1 MAQSKV
7 AHPEPHED
15 IPEIRS
21 PREIRWDNATTWPM
35 IMLSLIFLVAYSIM
49 ILDDQP
55 FQGRID
61 EVILAIIA
69 VTYVAFIVD
78 YFVRMHLSGHR
89 MLFFRTNVIDL
100 VSLAIPL
107 LRPLLLLEYV
117 GRLRFFR
124 TGSGTSVRARLALYT
139 AGAAVLFIYVIA
151 LAVYASERHAPG
163 ASITSFGDAIWWALS
178 TVSTVG
184 YGDVV
189 PVTIPGRTFA
199 VMLML
204 GGIAIVGAAT
214 ATIVSAMNE
223 RIGLA
228 HQRAARAQHQ
238 HESAQSK

>member
-7 AHPEPHED
+7 AHPEPHEE

-35 IMLSLIFLVAYSIM
+35 ITLSLIFLVAYSIM

-107 LRPLLLLEYV
+107 LRPLLLLEYL